1 MECGD
6 LSPLLVGGGW
16 TPDRRI
22 KPQTGGCDLSQRPR
36 RRLAGAL
43 QRRRK
48 KTLSTNER
56 DLIVGG
62 QAVIEGV
69 MMRTPNAYAVAVR
82 KADGTIVNISAR
94 LPKWSDKYPLL
105 KLPVLRG
112 SAVLVQSM
120 GLGIKALNYSAN
132 EAFGDAQEAE
142 TKEVRVALTPA
153 VIEGEGDFAGLTG
166 AIPGLF
172 PVPTQ
177 KRAKDE
183 MKKGGT
189 AAAAGSIIFAMIFN
203 LLLFVAA
210 PLLLTNAL
218 FIGAGWA
225 PSPAA
230 TETTAGSRQTPGAA
244 ANVSDGSS
252 TNAGSE
258 TVNDAWYSRGRRTVK
273 TYLHPVRPSVAF
285 NLIDGGIRMSFF
297 LIMIFSFSLL
307 KDIRRVFEYHG
318 AEHKT
323 VFTWEKGLA
332 LTVANARPQP
342 RQHPRCGTSFLM
354 VVMLVSIALFSVIK
368 FDSLVYNFLV
378 RVALVPL
385 VAGLSYEIIRLSA
398 KKESGWFFKLITK
411 PGVWLQNITTQEPD
425 DGQLE
430 VAIEAL
436 KESLKLEPQTGE
448 AALAPL
454 S

>member
-1 MECGD
+1 MPVQQEE
-6 LSPLLVGGGW
+6 
-16 TPDRRI
+16 
-22 KPQTGGCDLSQRPR
+22 
-36 RRLAGAL
+36 
-43 QRRRK
+43 
-48 KTLSTNER
+48 TLSTNER

-82 KADGTIVNISAR
+82 KADGTIVNIAAR
-94 LPKWSDKYPLL
+94 LPKWGDRYPLL

-142 TKEVRVALTPA
+142 AKEVRVALTAA

-166 AIPGLF
+166 AVPGLF
-172 PVPTQ
+172 PVPTE

-203 LLLFVAA
+203 VLLFVAA

-218 FIGAGWA
+218 FIAAGWA
-225 PSPAA
+225 PSPSSAA
-230 TETTAGSRQTPGAA
+230 VATSQQTAGTSSGAA
-244 ANVSDGSS
+244 SNVNAPDGVNSAANAAES
-252 TNAGSE
+252 NE
-258 TVNDAWYSRGRRTVK
+258 AWYSRGWRTVK
-273 TYLHPVRPSVAF
+273 TYLHPVRPSVGF
-285 NLIDGGIRMSFF
+285 NLIDGVIRMSFF

-323 VFTWEKGLA
+323 VFTWEKGLP
-332 LTVANARPQP
+332 LTVENARPQP

-378 RVALVPL
+378 RLALVPL

-398 KKESGWFFKLITK
+398 RKESGWFFKLITR

-436 KESLKLEPQTGE
+436 KESLKLEPAPGE

>member
-1 MECGD
+1 M
-6 LSPLLVGGGW
+6 S
-16 TPDRRI
+16 TP
-22 KPQTGGCDLSQRPR
+22 
-36 RRLAGAL
+36 
-43 QRRRK
+43 
-48 KTLSTNER
+48 ER

-69 MMRTPNAYAVAVR
+69 MMRTPNAYAIAVR
-82 KADGTIVNISAR
+82 KADGTIVNTAAS

-112 SAVLVQSM
+112 GAVLVQSM

-132 EAFGDAQEAE
+132 EAFAEAE
-142 TKEVRVALTPA
+142 EAKAEEVKVALSPA

-166 AIPGLF
+166 AVPGLF

-177 KRAKDE
+177 KRSRDE
-183 MKKGGT
+183 LKKGTT
-189 AAAAGSIIFAMIFN
+189 AAAAGSIVFALIFN
-203 LLLFVAA
+203 VLLFVAA

-225 PSPAA
+225 TTPAA
-230 TETTAGSRQTPGAA
+230 ATSAVPATTAQTPVA
-244 ANVSDGSS
+244 
-252 TNAGSE
+252 E
-258 TVNDAWYSRGRRTVK
+258 TEDDAWYTSAWSTVR

-285 NLIDGGIRMSFF
+285 NLIDGLIRMTFF
-297 LIMIFSFSLL
+297 LIMIFSFSLI
-307 KDIRRVFEYHG
+307 KDIRRVFQYHG

-323 VFTWEKGLA
+323 VFTWEAGLP
-332 LTVANARPQP
+332 LTVENARPQP

-354 VVMLVSIALFSVIK
+354 VVMLVAIVLFSVIK
-368 FDSLVYNFLV
+368 FDSLPFNFLI
-378 RVALVPL
+378 RIALMPV

-398 KKESGWFFKLITK
+398 KKESSWFFKLMTR

-425 DGQLE
+425 DQQLE

-436 KESLKLEPQTGE
+436 KESLKLEPATAEPQP
-448 AALAPL
+448 ALL

>member
-1 MECGD
+1 
-6 LSPLLVGGGW
+6 
-16 TPDRRI
+16 
-22 KPQTGGCDLSQRPR
+22 
-36 RRLAGAL
+36 
-43 QRRRK
+43 
-48 KTLSTNER
+48 
-56 DLIVGG
+56 
-62 QAVIEGV
+62 
-69 MMRTPNAYAVAVR
+69 MMRTPNAYAIAVR
-82 KADGTIVNISAR
+82 KADGTIVNTAAP

-112 SAVLVQSM
+112 GAVLVQSM

-132 EAFGDAQEAE
+132 EAFAEAE
-142 TKEVRVALTPA
+142 EAKAEEVKVALSPA

-166 AIPGLF
+166 AVPGLF

-177 KRAKDE
+177 KRSRDE
-183 MKKGGT
+183 LKKGTT
-189 AAAAGSIIFAMIFN
+189 AAAAGSIVFALIFN
-203 LLLFVAA
+203 VLLFVAA

-225 PSPAA
+225 TTPATATAPAPAA
-230 TETTAGSRQTPGAA
+230 QTSTPAAETE
-244 ANVSDGSS
+244 D
-252 TNAGSE
+252 
-258 TVNDAWYSRGRRTVK
+258 DAWYSSAWSTVR

-285 NLIDGGIRMSFF
+285 NLIDGLIRMTFF

-307 KDIRRVFEYHG
+307 KDIRRVFQYHG

-323 VFTWEKGLA
+323 VFTWEAGLP
-332 LTVANARPQP
+332 LTVENARPQP

-354 VVMLVSIALFSVIK
+354 VVMLVAIVLFSVIK
-368 FDSLVYNFLV
+368 FDSLLLNFLI
-378 RVALVPL
+378 RIALMPV

-398 KKESGWFFKLITK
+398 KKESSWFFKIMTR

-425 DGQLE
+425 DQQLE

-436 KESLKLEPQTGE
+436 KESLKLEPTTAE
-448 AALAPL
+448 PMPAPL

>member
-1 MECGD
+1 
-6 LSPLLVGGGW
+6 
-16 TPDRRI
+16 
-22 KPQTGGCDLSQRPR
+22 
-36 RRLAGAL
+36 
-43 QRRRK
+43 
-48 KTLSTNER
+48 LSTNER

-69 MMRTPNAYAVAVR
+69 MMRTPNAYAIAVR
-82 KADGTIVNISAR
+82 KADGTIVNTAAR
-94 LPKWSDKYPLL
+94 LPKWSDKYPIL

-132 EAFGDAQEAE
+132 EAFADAEEAE
-142 TKEVRVALTPA
+142 TKQVRVQLTPA

-166 AIPGLF
+166 AVPGLF

-183 MKKGGT
+183 LKKGGT
-189 AAAAGSIIFAMIFN
+189 AAAMGSIIFALIFN
-203 LLLFVAA
+203 VLLFVAA

-225 PSPAA
+225 PSPAI
-230 TETTAGSRQTPGAA
+230 TASQTAA
-244 ANVSDGSS
+244 PASADGSS
-252 TNAGSE
+252 NVTQTTAASS
-258 TVNDAWYSRGRRTVK
+258 APWYTRGWRAVK

-285 NLIDGGIRMSFF
+285 NLIDGLIRMTFF

-307 KDIRRVFEYHG
+307 KDIRRVFQYHG

-323 VFTWEKGLA
+323 VFTWEAGLP
-332 LTVANARPQP
+332 LTVDNARPQP

-354 VVMLVSIALFSVIK
+354 VVMLVSIVLFSVIK
-368 FDSLVYNFLV
+368 FDSLLLNFLV
-378 RVALVPL
+378 RLALMPL
-385 VAGLSYEIIRLSA
+385 VAGISYEIIRISA
-398 KKESGWFFKLITK
+398 RKESGWFFKLITR

-425 DGQLE
+425 DQQLE

-436 KESLKLEPQTGE
+436 KESLKLEPQPSE
-448 AALAPL
+448 PALAPM

>member
-1 MECGD
+1 
-6 LSPLLVGGGW
+6 
-16 TPDRRI
+16 
-22 KPQTGGCDLSQRPR
+22 
-36 RRLAGAL
+36 
-43 QRRRK
+43 
-48 KTLSTNER
+48 
-56 DLIVGG
+56 
-62 QAVIEGV
+62 

-82 KADGTIVNISAR
+82 KADGTIVNIAAR

-142 TKEVRVALTPA
+142 AKEVRVALTPA

-166 AIPGLF
+166 AVPGLF

-203 LLLFVAA
+203 VLLFVAA

-225 PSPAA
+225 PSPSAVA
-230 TETTAGSRQTPGAA
+230 TSQQPPGASA
-244 ANVSDGSS
+244 GATSNVRDESNANNVSSS
-252 TNAGSE
+252 SS
-258 TVNDAWYSRGRRTVK
+258 DAWYSRGWRTVK
-273 TYLHPVRPSVAF
+273 TYLHPVRPSIGF
-285 NLIDGGIRMSFF
+285 NLIDGLIRMTFF

-378 RVALVPL
+378 RLALVPL

-398 KKESGWFFKLITK
+398 KKESGWFFKLITR

-436 KESLKLEPQTGE
+436 KESLKLEPQNGQ